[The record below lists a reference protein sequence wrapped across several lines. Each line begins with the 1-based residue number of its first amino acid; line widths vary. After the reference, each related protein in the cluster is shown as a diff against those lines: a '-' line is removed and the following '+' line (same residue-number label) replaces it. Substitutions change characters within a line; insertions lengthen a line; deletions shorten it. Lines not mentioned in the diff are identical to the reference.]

1 MTTIFAFNAKSSLLD
16 HFQITLP
23 HHGRVSAIVVVSA
36 GNMIK
41 QDVSDNLQRQYE
53 SPAIT
58 VTIGTK
64 QYCISSSCLRK
75 CPRFENQEFPS
86 SSITLFG
93 IHEEI
98 GHSFVHFLYTG
109 SYETTNDLL
118 EHGETYEM
126 REYRRGVLVWDAART
141 YELPAL
147 EALARKQI
155 EKLSEVVA
163 IADILKITQ
172 EVFYENQVPAYIQDS
187 LKRSFWFNKWDFDID
202 EMYETLGY
210 DHRFDITVTKMMLQI
225 LFYHLENKLEG
236 GESQSEQTERQNSAE
251 DTTMKEE
258 PTPTSH
264 DGFHAD
270 ESVGKN
276 RSSTESDE
284 ELFGGFGLRA

>member
-126 REYRRGVLVWDAART
+126 REYRRSVLVWDAART

-147 EALARKQI
+147 EALARKEI
-155 EKLSEVVA
+155 EKFSE
-163 IADILKITQ
+163 KIRLHQ
-172 EVFYENQVPAYIQDS
+172 
-187 LKRSFWFNKWDFDID
+187 
-202 EMYETLGY
+202 
-210 DHRFDITVTKMMLQI
+210 
-225 LFYHLENKLEG
+225 
-236 GESQSEQTERQNSAE
+236 QT
-251 DTTMKEE
+251 
-258 PTPTSH
+258 
-264 DGFHAD
+264 
-270 ESVGKN
+270 
-276 RSSTESDE
+276 
-284 ELFGGFGLRA
+284 